1 MRCRRWPARAACRP
15 RGADP
20 GILVSP
26 SDKLAQRLALGVP
39 ALLLGGAFVSQYV
52 FGLYPCEM
60 CWWQRWPHFAA
71 IALALVST
79 IAEPRRMWIAFA
91 ALAVLVSGLIGGY
104 HAGVEYGW
112 WQGLTACANTAASGG
127 DALEAILD
135 APLVRCDQAAWS
147 LFGISLAGWNFLIS
161 TAAALTIFALLR
173 RKA

>member
-1 MRCRRWPARAACRP
+1 MTA
-15 RGADP
+15 
-20 GILVSP
+20 SE
-26 SDKLAQRLALGVP
+26 KLAQRLALGIP
-39 ALLLGGAFVSQYV
+39 ALLLGGALVSQYV

-79 IAEPRRMWIAFA
+79 TAEPRRVWIALA
-91 ALAVLVSGLIGGY
+91 ALAVLVSGLIGGF

-112 WQGLTACANTAASGG
+112 WEGLTACANTAASRG
-127 DALEAILD
+127 DALQAILD
-135 APLVRCDQAAWS
+135 APLVRCDQAPWG

-161 TAAALTIFALLR
+161 TGSALAILALLR